1 MVKKKKILRKVNEKN
16 EKSMTYDE
24 ENNFKKQKY

>member
-1 MVKKKKILRKVNEKN
+1 MVKKKINLRKVNEKN